1 MLSVIVAAY
10 NVEKYICKCL
20 ESLLSQS
27 YEDCEILVIND
38 GSTDNTEKIV
48 KDYEKK
54 NKKIKLLSK
63 TNGGL
68 SDTRNYGIS
77 HSTGEYVTFVDGD
90 DYVDKEIYN
99 EMLNKMI
106 IENSDMC
113 VCNFKKVYSNKI
125 KIPKLN
131 YSLFKGE
138 LVQNFL
144 LKHDE
149 IFSISCNKIYK
160 KEIMI
165 KNNIFFINK
174 AFFDDLG
181 FNSKYILYTK
191 KISIVNKAFYNYV
204 QREGSITKSKVY
216 NPYIERA
223 ILDLK
228 NNLKL
233 FYKEHNFYEK
243 YKLSLE
249 GIYIRMEI
257 YKINY
262 ILKFNSYNEEDINK
276 IKINYIL
283 YFPLKHK
290 IAIILMKLRIY
301 KYIYKILE
309 KKDSLN

>member
-1 MLSVIVAAY
+1 MLSIIVAAY

-20 ESLLSQS
+20 ESLLNQS
-27 YEDCEILVIND
+27 YEDSEILVVND
-38 GSTDNTEKIV
+38 GSTDNTEKII

-68 SDTRNYGIS
+68 SDARNYGIN
-77 HSTGEYVTFVDGD
+77 HSKGEYIAFVDGD
-90 DYVDKEIYN
+90 DYVDEKIYE

-106 IENSDMC
+106 RENSDMC
-113 VCNFKKVYSNKI
+113 VCNFKKVYLNKI

-131 YSLFKGE
+131 YCLFKGE

-149 IFSISCNKIYK
+149 IFTVSWNKIYR
-160 KEIMI
+160 KEIII
-165 KNNIFFINK
+165 KNDIFFINR

-191 KISIVNKAFYNYV
+191 KISIVNKMFYNYV
-204 QREGSITKSKVY
+204 QREGSITNSKVY
-216 NPYIERA
+216 NPYIEKA
-223 ILDLK
+223 VLDLK

-233 FYKEHNFYEK
+233 FYEEHNFYEK

-249 GIYIRMEI
+249 GTYIRMEI

-262 ILKFNSYNEEDINK
+262 SLKFNNYNEKDINK

-283 YFPLKHK
+283 YLPLKHK
-290 IAIILMKLRIY
+290 IAIILMKLKIY
-301 KYIYKILE
+301 KYIYKIL
-309 KKDSLN
+309 KKDFFN